1 MDKKRCAPHV
11 AHRIDSSREVVV
23 ADWEDNIKMVVREI
37 SFEYVE
43 WIGLVEV

>member
-1 MDKKRCAPHV
+1 M